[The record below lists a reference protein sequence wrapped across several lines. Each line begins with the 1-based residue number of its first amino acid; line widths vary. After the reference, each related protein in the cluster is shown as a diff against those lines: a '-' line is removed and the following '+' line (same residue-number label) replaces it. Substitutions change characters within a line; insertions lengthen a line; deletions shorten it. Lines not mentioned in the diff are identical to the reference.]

1 MIIVVEPFDGRV
13 FEGSVH
19 SLDLAI
25 GPGMPWL
32 SKAMIDGIH
41 CCGVKS
47 ASNSTYWASKSLSY
61 FFRCSMSAGK
71 RFARVARALRQGS
84 TPGISFG
91 GTIDLLWAK
100 LLMSRAKA

>member
-32 SKAMIDGIH
+32 SKAMIDVI
-41 CCGVKS
+41 
-47 ASNSTYWASKSLSY
+47 L
-61 FFRCSMSAGK
+61 
-71 RFARVARALRQGS
+71 
-84 TPGISFG
+84 
-91 GTIDLLWAK
+91 GTCEFETVCPEWFTIFD
-100 LLMSRAKA
+100 R